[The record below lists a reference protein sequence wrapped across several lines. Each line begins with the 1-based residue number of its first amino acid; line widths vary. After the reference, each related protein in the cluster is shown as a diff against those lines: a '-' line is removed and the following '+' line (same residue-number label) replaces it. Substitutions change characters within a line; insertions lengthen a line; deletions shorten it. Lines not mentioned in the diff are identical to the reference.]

1 MAEVGQQMFDSTWL
15 PEQPYVGSA
24 EPAPSDAPPPP
35 SWPEAPFGVG
45 TRVRPLGLVR
55 AVELDVV
62 PRLVLA
68 RRGLADP
75 AAFEPAGPSI
85 EEFAQLILGNDVPLA
100 MAYADRARAR
110 GMSLE
115 SLYLKLLAPTARH
128 LGELWN
134 EDLVDFTQVTIGLGR
149 LHRVMR
155 DLTASSQS
163 GMLQP
168 HDDHRVLLV
177 PAPGE
182 QHTFG
187 LAMVAEFFRRAAWIV
202 WSGAPSTT
210 TDLAGIVHDNWFAVV
225 GFSLGSEAR
234 LEGLR
239 AGIRRVRRAS
249 QNPAIGILVGG
260 PLFIEHPELVAQVGA
275 DATAADGLQAVGQAQ
290 SLLTLLPTRV

>member
-1 MAEVGQQMFDSTWL
+1 MACDS
-15 PEQPYVGSA
+15 
-24 EPAPSDAPPPP
+24 PPPP
-35 SWPEAPFGVG
+35 AWPDARGGVAA
-45 TRVRPLGLVR
+45 RVRPLGLVR

-68 RRGLADP
+68 QRGLAEAMAP
-75 AAFEPAGPSI
+75 EAISASV

-100 MAYADRARAR
+100 VAYADHQRAR
-110 GMSLE
+110 GMSLDA
-115 SLYLKLLAPTARH
+115 LCLKLLAPTARH

-134 EDLVDFTQVTIGLGR
+134 EDLLDFTQVTIGLGR

-155 DLTASSQS
+155 DLSPPAHDV
-163 GMLQP
+163 MLHP
-168 HDDHRVLLV
+168 HDERRALLV

-187 LAMVAEFFRRAAWIV
+187 LAMVTEFFRRAAWIV
-202 WSGAPSTT
+202 WSGAPATT
-210 TDLAGIVHDNWFAVV
+210 ADLAGIVHDNWFAVV
-225 GFSLGSEAR
+225 GFSLGSESR

-249 QNPAIGILVGG
+249 QNPAIGIMVGG

-275 DATAADGLQAVGQAQ
+275 DATAADGLQAVSQAQ
-290 SLLTLLPTRV
+290 SLLALLPTRF